1 MAREA
6 AGSLTAGAEPA
17 PEREAEVEPTI
28 QQQFSLRGKVA
39 LVTGGSGVLG
49 AAMCHGLAQAGARV
63 AVAARSLEKCRQ
75 LAAALGPEHLAVA
88 VDLSDEEQIRAA
100 IDDVAERAG
109 RLDVLVNNGY
119 NGPTP
124 RLEDARASD
133 FRRSLEVGV
142 TGQFVA
148 AQQAARWMRANGGG
162 SIINVASMY
171 GLVASY
177 PEAYEGLEP
186 CSPPNYHAT
195 KGALIQLTR
204 HLAAYWA
211 RDGIRVNCLSPGA
224 FPHAPLR
231 KRLPEFI
238 ARLERHVPMQRMG
251 EPHELMG
258 AVVFLASDASS
269 YCTGHNLV
277 IDGGWTAW

>member
-1 MAREA
+1 M
-6 AGSLTAGAEPA
+6 
-17 PEREAEVEPTI
+17 EPTLR
-28 QQQFSLRGKVA
+28 QLFSLEGKVA
-39 LVTGGSGVLG
+39 LVTGGAGVLG
-49 AAMCHGLAQAGARV
+49 SAMCRALAQAGARV
-63 AVAARSLEKCRQ
+63 AVASRNLDHCQ
-75 LAAALGPEHLAVA
+75 HLAEALGPAHFAVA
-88 VDLSDEEQIRAA
+88 IDLASEASVRAG
-100 IDDVAERAG
+100 IDQVVAHAG

-119 NGPTP
+119 RGPTP
-124 RLEDARASD
+124 RQDEATAVEFDY
-133 FRRSLEVGV
+133 SLTVGV

-148 AQQAARWMRANGGG
+148 AQQAARHMRANGGG

-177 PEAYEGLEP
+177 PEVYEGLEYT
-186 CSPPNYHAT
+186 SPPNYHAV

-231 KRLPEFI
+231 QQSPEFI
-238 ARLERHVPMQRMG
+238 RRLEERVPLKRVG

-258 AVVFLASDASS
+258 AVVFLASEASS

-277 IDGGWTAW
+277 VDGGWTIW